1 MEQELKGWDL
11 WAVKAYVHG
20 LVFLILVNVLCV
32 LSTPPTFVWFV
43 LNGVGVAAILLSR
56 RLSKDQTDHVGVSD
70 QPKRLSKK

>member
-1 MEQELKGWDL
+1 MEPDLKGKDL

-32 LSTPPTFVWFV
+32 FATPPTFVWFF
-43 LNGVGVAAILLSR
+43 LNGVGVAAILFSR
-56 RLSKDQTDHVGVSD
+56 WLTKDQTLHDGVSD